1 MDHLISVNGISLKFR
16 LYHDKRGTMKQSFAW
31 LLRKGAPRHYTDF
44 WALKD
49 INLRVVDGERLGII
63 GPNGAGKSSLLKTI
77 CRIYPPATGEVR
89 IHGSI
94 APLLEIGAGFHPE
107 LTGRENIMLNGVM
120 LGQHPARMAELEGE
134 IIEFSGLEEF
144 IDTPVKYYS
153 TGMYMKLA
161 FTVATSIRA
170 DILVLDE
177 MFVGGDAAFV
187 ERGMERLRRL
197 IDNAR
202 IIVCVSHQLHF
213 LESLCNRVVLME
225 RGEIVAEGAPG
236 RIIALY
242 RERAA
247 RPPRNP

>member
-1 MDHLISVNGISLKFR
+1 MDHFISVSGLSLKFR
-16 LYHDKRGTMKQSFAW
+16 LYHDKRGSLKQSFAS
-31 LLRKGAPRHYTDF
+31 LLRKRATRQHTEF
-44 WALKD
+44 WALRNID
-49 INLRVVDGERLGII
+49 LRVGDGDRLGII

-77 CRIYPPATGEVR
+77 CRIYKPAAGEVR
-89 IHGSI
+89 ISGTI
-94 APLLEIGAGFHPE
+94 APLLEVGAGFHPE
-107 LTGRENIMLNGVM
+107 LTGRENILLNGVI
-120 LGQHPARMAELEGE
+120 LGQHPARMAELEEE
-134 IIEFSGLEEF
+134 IIEFSGLDEF

-177 MFVGGDAAFV
+177 MFSGGDAAFV

-197 IDNAR
+197 IDEAR

-225 RGEIVAEGAPG
+225 HGEIVADGTPD
-236 RIIALY
+236 RVIPLY
-242 RERAA
+242 EQRARA
-247 RPPRNP
+247 QKTT

>member
-1 MDHLISVNGISLKFR
+1 MDHFISVNGISLKFR
-16 LYHDKRGTMKQSFAW
+16 LYHDKRGTLKQSFAS
-31 LLRKGAPRHYTDF
+31 LFRKGAARHYTDF
-44 WALKD
+44 WALRKID
-49 INLRVVDGERLGII
+49 LRIVDGDRLGII

-77 CRIYPPATGEVR
+77 CRIYTPAAGEVR
-89 IHGSI
+89 IRGTI
-94 APLLEIGAGFHPE
+94 APLLEVGAGFHPE
-107 LTGRENIMLNGVM
+107 LTGRENILLNGII
-120 LGQHPARMAELEGE
+120 LGQHPARMAELEEE
-134 IIEFSGLEEF
+134 IIGFSGLEEF

-177 MFVGGDAAFV
+177 MFAGGDAAFI

-197 IDNAR
+197 IDEAR

-225 RGEIVAEGAPG
+225 HGEIVADGAPG
-236 RIIALY
+236 QVIQLY
-242 RERAA
+242 RERT
-247 RPPRNP
+247 RPSRDS